1 MAVSLPKPGLRPF
14 LPADGPLLADI
25 FRESIMELTGDDYT
39 EAQRVAW
46 AASADDEVGFV
57 RRLAGGLTLV
67 ATLAGSPV
75 GFVTLAGTD
84 TIDLLYV
91 HPAASRLGAA
101 TLLVDAIEKLAEARG
116 ARRLKTDASDTARD
130 FFAGRGFQ
138 VQRRN
143 TVPRGRE
150 WLGTTTMEKMLGKAG
165 PSGVKR

>member
-25 FRESIMELTGDDYT
+25 FRDSVMELAGDDYS
-39 EAQRVAW
+39 EAQQVAW
-46 AASADDEVGFV
+46 AAAADDAGFV
-57 RRLAGGLTLV
+57 RKLAEGLTLV

-75 GFVTLAGTD
+75 GFVTLAGSD

-91 HPAASRLGAA
+91 HPAASRLGVA

-130 FFAGRGFQ
+130 FFARRGFQ

-150 WLGTTTMEKMLGKAG
+150 WLGTTTMEKMLGQAG
-165 PSGVKR
+165 PNGVKR